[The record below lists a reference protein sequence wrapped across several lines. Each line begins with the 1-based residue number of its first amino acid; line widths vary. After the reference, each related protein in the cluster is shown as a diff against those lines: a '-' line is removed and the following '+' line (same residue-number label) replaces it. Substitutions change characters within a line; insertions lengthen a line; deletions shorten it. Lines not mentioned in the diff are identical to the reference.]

1 MTDKDQRTIAETVFD
16 REQRRERELSDAL
29 RLEEERHAAV
39 VKNMQR
45 LRELRLARDA
55 KIKHLYG

>member
-1 MTDKDQRTIAETVFD
+1 MTDNDQRATAETVFD
-16 REQRRERELSDAL
+16 REQRRERELGGAL

-39 VKNMQR
+39 VRNMQR

-55 KIKHLYG
+55 KINH